1 MSKWR
6 AETGYLAR
14 YAGSG
19 AVNTLAGFAV
29 IFFLMAIGVG
39 AKLSNVVGYS
49 VGFFLGFVLSKKL
62 VFRSQGR
69 LVGESVR
76 YLIAFLLAFG
86 VNMLILNSLLRISS
100 VNAFVAQLF
109 AAAGYTIIMY
119 VFGRLFVFRPSAS
132 DS

>member
-6 AETGYLAR
+6 SETGYLAR

-19 AVNTLAGFAV
+19 AVNTLVGFAV
-29 IFFLMAIGVG
+29 IFFLMGIGVG
-39 AKLSNVVGYS
+39 AKVSNVVGYS
-49 VGFFLGFVLSKKL
+49 VGFFLGFVLSKKM

-86 VNMLILNSLLRISS
+86 VNMLILNFLLYLPS
-100 VNAFVAQLF
+100 VNAFMAQLV
-109 AAAGYTIIMY
+109 AAAGYTIAMY
-119 VFGRLFVFRPSAS
+119 TFGRYFVFRPSAS